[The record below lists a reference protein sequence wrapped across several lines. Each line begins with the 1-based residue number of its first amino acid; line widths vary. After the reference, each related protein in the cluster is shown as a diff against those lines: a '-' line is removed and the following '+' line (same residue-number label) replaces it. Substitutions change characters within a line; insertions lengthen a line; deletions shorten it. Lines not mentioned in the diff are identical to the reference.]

1 MEFTFGIPPQRG
13 KAAASAANLYPY
25 GAAIIVVK
33 NNGPRTSKE
42 IVLNQDMCDNLNL
55 EDGGQIAF
63 DFTKETPVVVNAT
76 GMELPKGQGYIVK
89 AKKDYQGL
97 TFKDSKLWGYFV
109 KTYNLDE
116 TADNSFEAGAAVSH
130 DPVAFMFDLATIS
143 QADEEVITMTT
154 TVEYENEPMPVNV
167 GYISD
172 DNETSTFN

>member
-1 MEFTFGIPPQRG
+1 MEFTFGIPSQRA
-13 KAAASAANLYPY
+13 KAGATASNLYPF
-25 GAAIIVVK
+25 GAAITIVK

-42 IVLNQDMCDNLNL
+42 IVLNNAMCELLKL

-76 GMELPKGQGYIVK
+76 GMELPKGQGYTVK
-89 AKKDYQGL
+89 AKKDYEGL

-116 TADNSFEAGAAVSH
+116 TSHNSFENRSEVSE
-130 DPVAFMFDLATIS
+130 DPIAYQFDLPS
-143 QADEEVITMTT
+143 NSMEEEIVTMTAP
-154 TVEYENEPMPVNV
+154 VHYENDPMPVNV

-172 DNETSTFN
+172 TDSNDQF